1 MFNVFRSLFTLL
13 LIFGLSVSSMGKEW
27 AKIYFP
33 DTVGSTWVYIDQN
46 GDELTRSAVEK
57 KNVDGTTYRAFSYQP
72 ELEDLE
78 QYQYLMHPFLYNI
91 GEKWVALYVGDD
103 IETATKSILSKR
115 LDETI
120 ASMRLLI
127 AEKLPPGIT
136 IDFDYTVNPTAQ
148 DYFYLFP
155 IPITYN
161 EEWIAMELTVKV
173 NMSMDINGAAVE
185 PPEELKSIMSTTNF
199 EERGK
204 VIGKETVETQAGKFD
219 DCIKIEYRT
228 LTSTDTTL
236 PPQIKQLM
244 PIQEMQESVSTLWL
258 APNVGIV
265 KYINNSEN
273 TNEVTSFELKSYEI
287 EKDELDTSDS
297 K

>member
-46 GDELTRSAVEK
+46 GDELTRTVVEE
-57 KNVDGTTYRAFSYQP
+57 KNVNGTSYRAFSYQP

-78 QYQYLMHPFLYNI
+78 QYQYLMHPFLYNV
-91 GEKWVALYVGDD
+91 GEKWVALYVGAD

-136 IDFDYTVNPTAQ
+136 IDFNYTVNPTAQ

-173 NMSMDINGAAVE
+173 NMTMDINGAAVE
-185 PPEELKSIMSTTNF
+185 PPEELKSIISTTNF

-204 VIGKETVETQAGKFD
+204 IIRKETVETQAGKFD

-265 KYINNSEN
+265 KYISNSEN
-273 TNEVTSFELKSYEI
+273 TDEVTSFELKSYEI
-287 EKDELDTSDS
+287 KKDESDS
-297 K
+297 SSTK

>member
-1 MFNVFRSLFTLL
+1 
-13 LIFGLSVSSMGKEW
+13 MGKEW

-33 DTVGSTWVYIDQN
+33 DSIGSTWVYVDQDGN
-46 GDELTRSAVEK
+46 TLTRSAVEE

-72 ELEDLE
+72 ELQDLE
-78 QYQYLMHPFLYNI
+78 QYQYLMHPFLYNV

-127 AEKLPPGIT
+127 AEQLPPGIT

-161 EEWIAMELTVKV
+161 EEWIAMELVVKV

-185 PPEELKSIMSTTNF
+185 PPAELKSIISTTNF

-204 VIGKETVETQAGKFD
+204 VIGKETVETQAGKFN
-219 DCIKIEYRT
+219 DCIKIEYKT
-228 LTSTDTTL
+228 LTATDTTL
-236 PPQIKQLM
+236 PPQIKQLI

-265 KYINNSEN
+265 KYISNSEN
-273 TNEVTSFELKSYEI
+273 TDEVTSFELKSYEI
-287 EKDELDTSDS
+287 IKDESDTSEDS

>member
-1 MFNVFRSLFTLL
+1 M
-13 LIFGLSVSSMGKEW
+13 LIFGLSVSSIGKEW

-33 DTVGSTWVYIDQN
+33 DIVGSTWVYIDQN
-46 GDELTRSAVEK
+46 GDELTRFAVEGK
-57 KNVDGTTYRAFSYQP
+57 KVDGTTYRAFSYQP

-78 QYQYLMHPFLYNI
+78 KYQYLIHSSLYNI
-91 GEKWVALYVGDD
+91 GENWVALYVGDD
-103 IETATKSILSKR
+103 IETSTKSILSKK

-127 AEKLPPGIT
+127 TEQLPHGIK
-136 IDFDYTVNPTAQ
+136 IDFDYTVVPNAQ

-161 EEWIAMELTVKV
+161 EDWIAMELDVKV
-173 NMSMDINGAAVE
+173 NMSMDINGAPVD
-185 PPEELKSIMSTTNF
+185 PPEEFKSIISTTNI
-199 EERGK
+199 EEIGR

-244 PIQEMQESVSTLWL
+244 TTQEIQESISTLWL

-265 KYINNSEN
+265 KFMCNGVNKDEL
-273 TNEVTSFELKSYEI
+273 TSFELKSFEI
-287 EKDELDTSDS
+287 KRDKLDSSDD

>member
-1 MFNVFRSLFTLL
+1 
-13 LIFGLSVSSMGKEW
+13 MGKEW

-33 DTVGSTWVYIDQN
+33 DSIGSTWVYVDQDGN
-46 GDELTRSAVEK
+46 TLTRSAVEE

-72 ELEDLE
+72 ELQDLE
-78 QYQYLMHPFLYNI
+78 QYQYLMHPLLYNV
-91 GEKWVALYVGDD
+91 GEKWVALYVGDN

-127 AEKLPPGIT
+127 SEQLPPGIT

-161 EEWIAMELTVKV
+161 EEWIAMELVVKV

-185 PPEELKSIMSTTNF
+185 PPAELKSIISTTNF

-228 LTSTDTTL
+228 LTATDTTL
-236 PPQIKQLM
+236 PPQIKQLI

-265 KYINNSEN
+265 KYISNSEN
-273 TNEVTSFELKSYEI
+273 TDEATSFELKSYEI
-287 EKDELDTSDS
+287 IKDESDTSEDS

>member
-1 MFNVFRSLFTLL
+1 
-13 LIFGLSVSSMGKEW
+13 MGKEW

-33 DTVGSTWVYIDQN
+33 DSIGSTWVYVDQDGN
-46 GDELTRSAVEK
+46 TLTRSAVEE

-72 ELEDLE
+72 ELQDLE
-78 QYQYLMHPFLYNI
+78 QYQYLMHPFLYNV

-127 AEKLPPGIT
+127 AEQLPPGIT

-161 EEWIAMELTVKV
+161 EEWIAMELAVKV

-185 PPEELKSIMSTTNF
+185 PPEELKSIISTTNF

-228 LTSTDTTL
+228 LTATDTTL
-236 PPQIKQLM
+236 PPQIKQLI

-265 KYINNSEN
+265 KYISNSEN
-273 TNEVTSFELKSYEI
+273 TDEVTSFELKSYEI
-287 EKDELDTSDS
+287 IKDESDTSEDS

>member
-1 MFNVFRSLFTLL
+1 
-13 LIFGLSVSSMGKEW
+13 MGKEW

-33 DTVGSTWVYIDQN
+33 DSIGSTWVYVDQDGN
-46 GDELTRSAVEK
+46 TLTRSAVEE

-72 ELEDLE
+72 ELQDLE
-78 QYQYLMHPFLYNI
+78 QYQYLMHPFLYNV

-103 IETATKSILSKR
+103 IENATKSILSKR

-127 AEKLPPGIT
+127 AEQLPPGIT

-161 EEWIAMELTVKV
+161 EEWIAMELVV
-173 NMSMDINGAAVE
+173 QINMSMDINGAAVE
-185 PPEELKSIMSTTNF
+185 PPEELKSIISTTNF

-228 LTSTDTTL
+228 LTVTDTTL
-236 PPQIKQLM
+236 PPQIKQLI

-258 APNVGIV
+258 APNVGII
-265 KYINNSEN
+265 KYISNSEN
-273 TNEVTSFELKSYEI
+273 TDEVTSFELKSYEI
-287 EKDELDTSDS
+287 IKDESDTSEDS

>member
-13 LIFGLSVSSMGKEW
+13 LIFGLSVSSIGKEV
-27 AKIYFP
+27 AKLYFP
-33 DTVGSTWVYIDQN
+33 DTAGSTWTYIDQDGN
-46 GDELTRSAVEK
+46 KLTRTAVEK
-57 KNVDGTTYRAFSYQP
+57 KNVDGITYRTFSYQP
-72 ELEDLE
+72 KLEDME
-78 QYQYLMHPFLYNI
+78 KYQYLMHPYLYQI

-103 IETATKSILSKR
+103 IETATKSILNKK

-120 ASMRLLI
+120 ASMRILI
-127 AEKLPPGIT
+127 AEQLPPGVT
-136 IDFDYTVNPTAQ
+136 IEFDYTVNPTAQ

-161 EEWIAMELTVKV
+161 EEWIAMELNVKV
-173 NMSMDINGAAVE
+173 NMSMDIIGAAVD
-185 PPEELKSIMSTTNF
+185 PPEELKSIISTTNF

-204 VIGKETVETQAGKFD
+204 VIGKETVETEAGKFD

-236 PPQIKQLM
+236 PPQIKQLI
-244 PIQEMQESVSTLWL
+244 PIQEIQESVSTLWL

-265 KYINNSEN
+265 KYINNGQN
-273 TNEVTSFELKSYEI
+273 TDEVISFELKSYEI
-287 EKDELDTSDS
+287 KKSESDS
-297 K
+297 SDKK

>member
-1 MFNVFRSLFTLL
+1 MFNVFRSFFILL

-46 GDELTRSAVEK
+46 GDELTRTVVEK
-57 KNVDGTTYRAFSYQP
+57 KNVNGTTYRAFSYQP

-103 IETATKSILSKR
+103 IETATKSILSKK

-136 IDFDYTVNPTAQ
+136 IDFDYTVKPTAQ

-161 EEWIAMELTVKV
+161 EEWIAMELAVKV
-173 NMSMDINGAAVE
+173 NMSMDIKGAAVE
-185 PPEELKSIMSTTNF
+185 PPAELKSIISTTNF

-265 KYINNSEN
+265 KYISNSER
-273 TNEVTSFELKSYEI
+273 TDEVINFELKSYEI
-287 EKDELDTSDS
+287 KKDELDTSDS